1 MSLQF
6 HGTHQIKIL
15 FWQQICKNPAKKYT
29 NRVQDSIKKNCSDN
43 IENDITNKKHGG
55 SREKEVKE
63 KTKYSEQ

>member
-1 MSLQF
+1 ME
-6 HGTHQIKIL
+6 
-15 FWQQICKNPAKKYT
+15 
-29 NRVQDSIKKNCSDN
+29 DSIKKNCSDN